1 MLTSGRI
8 CPGESPREPPLG
20 CDEVGGQGK
29 MPDGAESNSHRSAR
43 FRRAVPQGK
52 VSLRDGVKV
61 FPVGRGHRTGVF
73 WVYSW
78 VGTWM
83 FWVLMQLFLESRS
96 RVIFKYFV

>member
-43 FRRAVPQGK
+43 FRGAVPLGK
-52 VSLRDGVKV
+52 VSWRDGVKV

-73 WVYSW
+73 WGYP
-78 VGTWM
+78 GLAPGY
-83 FWVLMQLFLESRS
+83 VLGFDAVLRKQIKGHF
-96 RVIFKYFV
+96 